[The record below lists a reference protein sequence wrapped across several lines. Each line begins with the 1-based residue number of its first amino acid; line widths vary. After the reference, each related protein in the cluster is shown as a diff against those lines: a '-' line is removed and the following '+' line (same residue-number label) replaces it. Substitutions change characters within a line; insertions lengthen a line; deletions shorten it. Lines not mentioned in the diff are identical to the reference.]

1 MPVRRAVMHVW
12 NLVTRLQWIVLG
24 LLAFATPATAEQAK
38 LLTGAGAH
46 SSWVLFNELKPVLEQ
61 DGDYSLK
68 LFGKQSM
75 LGVGCNAGIK
85 SVMQYSAKQETFGFV
100 CCKLDDEE
108 VIKKN
113 LQVFPLALEPLMILS
128 HEENPVSN
136 LSISQVRDIFSGK
149 IVNWKD
155 VGGKD
160 QPIVVVTRLHCKNRP
175 GHWKRILPSPDAFT
189 GKRINVQSAD
199 EMVKRVGAFK
209 AAIGHAGTAW
219 LRGEHSKTKII
230 TVDGYM
236 PTVKNLQA
244 GHYPFYRELSA
255 IVDKN
260 SSEKLKNLMR
270 KAQQEMLTTRA
281 FTEHQLA
288 PHFSLVK

>member
-1 MPVRRAVMHVW
+1 MH
-12 NLVTRLQWIVLG
+12 LQHRMIRLRWLALA
-24 LLAFATPATAEQAK
+24 LLLTVTPATAQQGE

-46 SSWVLFNELKPVLEQ
+46 SSWVVFDKLKPVLEKS
-61 DGDYSLK
+61 GDYSLK

-108 VIKKN
+108 VRKKN

-128 HEENPVSN
+128 HEENPVNN
-136 LSISQVRDIFSGK
+136 LSINQIRDIFSGK
-149 IVNWKD
+149 ITNWKD
-155 VGGKD
+155 VGGND
-160 QPIVVVTRLHCKNRP
+160 QAIVVVTRLHCKKRP
-175 GHWKRILPSPDAFT
+175 GHWKRILPSPDSFT

-199 EMVKRVGAFK
+199 EMVKRVGDFK

-219 LRGEHSKTKII
+219 LRGDNSRTKII

-244 GHYPFYRELSA
+244 GSYPFYRELSA
-255 IVDKN
+255 IIDKN
-260 SSEKLKNLMR
+260 ASDKLKNLMR
-270 KAQQEMLTTRA
+270 TAQQEMLTTRA

-288 PHFSLVK
+288 PHFSLKK